1 MPEKTYPCP
10 RCGKATQGSYS
21 LGGVLWA
28 ICDTCMTTAH
38 NLIHEAALN
47 DEQRWRQAPGGG
59 WHQGD
64 LEDTPI
70 KEDAE

>member
-1 MPEKTYPCP
+1 MPEKTHPCP

-21 LGGVLWA
+21 EGGLLWA
-28 ICDTCMTTAH
+28 ICDTCMTADR
-38 NLIHEAALN
+38 EVARN